1 MERIVVTLPPSLIR
15 QTAFNWSI
23 DWREQD
29 AGRGTGGYPNV
40 VIGKLPRWVGMP
52 ALLATHADIARMRAH
67 FLAGRGRLA
76 VYRLPMLDPVAN
88 GALTPVGSTWSDG
101 ATFGDGTS
109 WSSPPVVPCPAGAA
123 AGAVEIV
130 VDETDAPAPIKV
142 GQILSH
148 ADFPFAVSWRMDE
161 GDGLVRLGVEMP
173 LRRAIPAGDPV
184 SLIAF
189 GLFELAG
196 EAPRWGYDLSRVSR
210 ETIALQEW
218 LR

>member
-1 MERIVVTLPPSLIR
+1 
-15 QTAFNWSI
+15 
-23 DWREQD
+23 
-29 AGRGTGGYPNV
+29 
-40 VIGKLPRWVGMP
+40 
-52 ALLATHADIARMRAH
+52 
-67 FLAGRGRLA
+67 
-76 VYRLPMLDPVAN
+76 
-88 GALTPVGSTWSDG
+88 
-101 ATFGDGTS
+101 
-109 WSSPPVVPCPAGAA
+109 
-123 AGAVEIV
+123 VEIV